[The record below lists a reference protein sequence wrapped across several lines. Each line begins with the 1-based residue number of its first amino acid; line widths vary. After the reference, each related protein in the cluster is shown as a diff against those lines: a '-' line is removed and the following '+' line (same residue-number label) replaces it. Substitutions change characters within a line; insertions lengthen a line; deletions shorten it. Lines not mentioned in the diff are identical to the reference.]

1 MIVFIAD
8 RGDCCQHSCN
18 CNESDCI
25 RKIDLDQV
33 DTDLAEDESECES
46 EAEECPDA
54 LGRVVLRKLC
64 QAELAAAKQ
73 GHHAKEAHKQNQSVH
88 ACNRRANHDLLFQ
101 AIL

>member
-25 RKIDLDQV
+25 RKIDLNQV
-33 DTDLAEDESECES
+33 DTQLAEDESECQS

-64 QAELAAAKQ
+64 QTELEAAKQ
-73 GHHAKEAHKQNQSVH
+73 SHHAKEAHK
-88 ACNRRANHDLLFQ
+88 
-101 AIL
+101 